1 MTLPAILT
9 LDYTF
14 VTVALGSAIFGL
26 LSGTLGVYEVLRK
39 RSLIGDA
46 ISHAALPGIC
56 LAFILTN
63 TKTTSLLLIGALV
76 SGWLAALAVLAVS
89 RYTKVKY
96 DTSLG
101 MTLSVFFGFGLVLL
115 TYIQKTPNA
124 NQAGLE
130 KFLFGQAATLLS
142 RDIQMMAGIA
152 AIVLL
157 LVLLFWKEF
166 KILCFDYEYA
176 ASLGFSVKL
185 LDVFLTGLVV
195 LSIVIGLQSVGVVL
209 MSAMLISPAVAA
221 RQWTD
226 RLSVMTLLSALFGA
240 AAGIVGTMLSSLG
253 SRVPTGPVIIIV
265 VTCIVIISLLAAPRR
280 GWLWR
285 KFAETGKRL
294 QANSNTG
301 NLAKGENSYEPGAIG
316 NIEYCHC
323 NRCRLLPARC
333 IPDFKKNGNDE

>member
-1 MTLPAILT
+1 MPLQTILNM
-9 LDYTF
+9 DYTF
-14 VTVALGSAIFGL
+14 ATVALGSAIFGL

-63 TKTTSLLLIGALV
+63 TKATSTLLIGALV

-101 MTLSVFFGFGLVLL
+101 MILSVFFGFGLVLL

-142 RDIQMMAGIA
+142 RDIQMMAAIA
-152 AIVLL
+152 VIVLL
-157 LVLLFWKEF
+157 LVVLFWKEF

-176 ASLGFSVKL
+176 ASLGFSVRL
-185 LDVFLTGLVV
+185 IDVFLTGLVV

-226 RLSVMTLLSALFGA
+226 RLSVMTLLAALFGA

-253 SRVPTGPVIIIV
+253 SRVPTGPVIVIAAA
-265 VTCIVIISLLAAPRR
+265 CIVLVSLLAAPKR

-285 KFAETGKRL
+285 NCEEIRKRL
-294 QANSNTG
+294 QPNAKAG
-301 NLAKGENSYEPGAIG
+301 NLAKGEESYEPGPIG
-316 NIEYCHC
+316 NIDHCHC
-323 NRCRLLPARC
+323 DRCRLFPARC
-333 IPDFKKNGNDE
+333 IPDFKKNGDDE